1 MGTILTSLNPSLIN
15 SLNSKVLTVPIPTPL
30 MVEVTITLVLILA
43 IQGLRVLQLKLNL
56 GQVLGHLFDFMME
69 AVLRLLLS
77 H

>member
-30 MVEVTITLVLILA
+30 MVEVTLVLILA

-56 GQVLGHLFDFMME
+56 GQVLGHLLDFMME